1 MKNIVTM
8 GWLVEKLGDPHMVI
22 VDCRFILG
30 QSDAGRIAYEQDH
43 IPGAVYAHLEQ
54 DLSEPVREHGGR
66 HPLPDM
72 GPFSEWLGQLG
83 IDKDTTVVAYDDQGG
98 AMASRFWWMLR
109 FLGHERVYILE
120 TGFAQWRAAGHPFSS
135 EIHES
140 TAKHFTPSV
149 KTRMLISVHDV
160 RHKLGQPGIVLLD
173 SREQPRYLGLQ
184 EPIDPVA
191 GHIPGALNSFWKE
204 SLNANGIWKDAEEH
218 ARRFEHLNKEDEI
231 IVYCGSGVTACPNVL
246 SLQEAGFSNVK
257 LYLGSWSD
265 WISYEENPVATGEER
280 QR

>member
-8 GWLVEKLGDPHMVI
+8 GWLAEKISDADMVI
-22 VDCRFILG
+22 VDCRFIMG

-54 DLSEPVREHGGR
+54 DLSGPVREHGGR

-72 GPFSEWLGQLG
+72 GPFSQWLGQLG

-98 AMASRFWWMLR
+98 AMASRFWWMLC
-109 FLGHERVYILE
+109 FLGHEHVYILE
-120 TGFAQWRAAGHPFSS
+120 TGFTQWKAAGYPVSA
-135 EIHES
+135 ERHEPS
-140 TAKHFTPSV
+140 AKHFIPSV

-160 RHKLGQPGIVLLD
+160 RDKLGQPGIVLLD

-191 GHIPGALNSFWKE
+191 GHIPGAINSFWKI
-204 SLNANGIWKDAEEH
+204 SLNANGLWKDAEEH
-218 ARRFEHLNKEDEI
+218 ATRFEYLNKEDEI

-246 SLQEAGFSNVK
+246 ALEEAGFPNVK

-265 WISYEENPVATGEER
+265 WISYEGNPVATGEE
-280 QR
+280 

>member
-8 GWLVEKLGDPHMVI
+8 GWLTEKLSDPHMVI
-22 VDCRFILG
+22 VDCRFIMG
-30 QSDAGRIAYEQDH
+30 QSDAGRVAYEQDH
-43 IPGAVYAHLEQ
+43 VPGAVYAHLEQ
-54 DLSEPVREHGGR
+54 DLSGPVREHGGR

-72 GPFSEWLGQLG
+72 GPFSQWLGQLG
-83 IDKDTTVVAYDDQGG
+83 IDKDITVVAYDDQAG

-109 FLGHERVYILE
+109 FLGHEQVFILE
-120 TGFAQWRAAGHPFSS
+120 TGYSQWKAAGYPTSN
-135 EIHES
+135 ELQEPLE
-140 TAKHFTPSV
+140 KHFTPSV

-160 RHKLGQPGIVLLD
+160 RQKLGQSGVVLLD

-191 GHIPGALNSFWKE
+191 GHIPGAINLFWKE
-204 SLNANGIWKDAEEH
+204 SLNANGLWKDAEKH
-218 ARRFEHLNKEDEI
+218 STRFEHLNKEDEI

-246 SLQEAGFSNVK
+246 ALQEAGFPNVR

-265 WISYEENPVATGEER
+265 WISYSENPIAMGEE
-280 QR
+280 